1 MYQVGFGD
9 CFLVSFEYDGP
20 VPPGQR
26 TERHM
31 LLDFGR
37 NRTPH
42 FGGDLRQV
50 AQSIKERTNGNL
62 DVIVV
67 SHRHEDHL
75 SAFGQPAVARI
86 IGECNPRLI
95 VRSWTENPAADTN
108 AGKPAL
114 AADRRYLDGMHAARA
129 FAAQLASGFS
139 LDNTVAGRRL
149 MTTAETD
156 VANKAA
162 VDQLTTWGAAASAEY
177 LHYGVPTSIG
187 TFIPGVRFE
196 VVGPPLP
203 SDFGEIAKQIDDHP
217 DEFWHLWRQRLP
229 MALAGAASAPADPS
243 ADGATRVGRVQ
254 RAGRRR
260 AEAPGDVGPVQ
271 WLTDKIRHQ
280 QVTSLLRI
288 VRWLDDVMNNT
299 SVVLLIKAGD
309 RRLLFPGD
317 AQYESWKWATKA
329 SPRAK
334 HNRRELAELDLYKVG
349 HHGSRNATP
358 KASLY
363 KLWAPDQVPARPVLS
378 LMSTREDVYGE
389 SDDTD
394 VPNPK
399 LMTGLSSAPLRL
411 LSTLQNPDK
420 DDGLLAIEVA
430 APAMGPGQF
439 ELQAPVPR
447 P

>member
-1 MYQVGFGD
+1 
-9 CFLVSFEYDGP
+9 
-20 VPPGQR
+20 
-26 TERHM
+26 
-31 LLDFGR
+31 
-37 NRTPH
+37 
-42 FGGDLRQV
+42 
-50 AQSIKERTNGNL
+50 
-62 DVIVV
+62 
-67 SHRHEDHL
+67 
-75 SAFGQPAVARI
+75 
-86 IGECNPRLI
+86 
-95 VRSWTENPAADTN
+95 
-108 AGKPAL
+108 
-114 AADRRYLDGMHAARA
+114 
-129 FAAQLASGFS
+129 
-139 LDNTVAGRRL
+139 
-149 MTTAETD
+149 
-156 VANKAA
+156 
-162 VDQLTTWGAAASAEY
+162 
-177 LHYGVPTSIG
+177 
-187 TFIPGVRFE
+187 
-196 VVGPPLP
+196 
-203 SDFGEIAKQIDDHP
+203 
-217 DEFWHLWRQRLP
+217 
-229 MALAGAASAPADPS
+229 MALAGAASALADPS
-243 ADGATRVGRVQ
+243 AEGATRIGRARRV
-254 RAGRRR
+254 GRRR

-317 AQYESWKWATKA
+317 AQYESWKWATHA

-334 HNRRELAELDLYKVG
+334 HNRRELAQVDLYKVG

-420 DDGLLAIEVA
+420 DDRLLAIEVA
-430 APAMGPGQF
+430 APAQGPAQF
-439 ELQAPVPR
+439 EVQAPVLR